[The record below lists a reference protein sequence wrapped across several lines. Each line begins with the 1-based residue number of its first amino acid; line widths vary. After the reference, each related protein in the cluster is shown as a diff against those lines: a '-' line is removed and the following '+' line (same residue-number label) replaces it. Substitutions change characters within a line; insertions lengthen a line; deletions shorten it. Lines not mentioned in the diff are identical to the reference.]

1 MQKSFAL
8 DDDGGDVGA
17 AATRSRHY
25 AFRRFLRI
33 KFNAQLAVH
42 LR

>member
-1 MQKSFAL
+1 MIARRGGGSS
-8 DDDGGDVGA
+8 GGDVDDE
-17 AATRSRHY
+17 RHY

-33 KFNAQLAVH
+33 KFNAQLDAVH